1 MSGWPRFYT
10 LTKRKF
16 EYSALGT
23 DRLAV
28 EGQSSP
34 HLPAAVKARG
44 VSASEGTFRFLF
56 SGSAVQPGRACRQTV
71 DSYNMAKI
79 QAKL

>member
-1 MSGWPRFYT
+1 MATKMSGWPRFYT
-10 LTKRKF
+10 LSKRNF

-34 HLPAAVKARG
+34 ISPR
-44 VSASEGTFRFLF
+44 
-56 SGSAVQPGRACRQTV
+56 P
-71 DSYNMAKI
+71 
-79 QAKL
+79 

>member
-1 MSGWPRFYT
+1 MATRMLGWPRFYT
-10 LTKRKF
+10 LTKRNF

-34 HLPAAVKARG
+34 HLPAAVTAPGSISLRGNVSLPLLRLCRAARRG
-44 VSASEGTFRFLF
+44 MPT
-56 SGSAVQPGRACRQTV
+56 
-71 DSYNMAKI
+71 DS
-79 QAKL
+79 

>member
-1 MSGWPRFYT
+1 MATRMSGWPRFYT
-10 LTKRKF
+10 LTKRNF

-34 HLPAAVKARG
+34 HLPAAVKAP
-44 VSASEGTFRFLF
+44 
-56 SGSAVQPGRACRQTV
+56 GSI
-71 DSYNMAKI
+71 S
-79 QAKL
+79 